1 MEGAAFTCEGEVLVS
16 LGGSLTHQSVCVW
29 DWRGAPDSPLAS
41 YPLKAG
47 KLYTH
52 LAGLSLHYI
61 TQYFTHVLFIP
72 ISIRYVLTEVSV
84 CVCVSLFQ
92 NKIVIFTISAT
103 SRTQCT

>member
-1 MEGAAFTCEGEVLVS
+1 VEGAAFTCEGEVLVS

-52 LAGLSLHYI
+52 LAGLLLPNI
-61 TQYFTHVLFIP
+61 TQYTIFTHVLFIP
-72 ISIRYVLTEVSV
+72 IFIDM
-84 CVCVSLFQ
+84 F
-92 NKIVIFTISAT
+92 
-103 SRTQCT
+103 